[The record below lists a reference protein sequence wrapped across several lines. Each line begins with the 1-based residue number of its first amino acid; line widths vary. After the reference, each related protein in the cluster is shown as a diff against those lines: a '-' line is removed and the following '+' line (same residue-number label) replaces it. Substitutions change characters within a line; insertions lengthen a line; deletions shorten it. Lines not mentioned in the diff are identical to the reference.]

1 MKDKEKQIEEM
12 AKVMYGYICKD
23 RPCKECNYHG
33 KSKILKPYCEYYLKA
48 QDLYEQGYRKCKDSV
63 VLSRE
68 QLAKYS
74 EMYDKGWETYKQGEH
89 NAEVW
94 FQNIEIPKVKEK
106 ERKETAEKFVK
117 EVDDCMQSS
126 DLSRIMAY
134 RIKELAKQFGVEI
147 KE

>member
-1 MKDKEKQIEEM
+1 MKDKEMIEEM

-48 QDLYEQGYRKCKDSV
+48 QDLYEKGYRKLPKDSV

-68 QLAKYS
+68 EFWKLSNKFS
-74 EMYDKGWETYKQGEH
+74 KKELD
-89 NAEVW
+89 
-94 FQNIEIPKVKEK
+94 EIVEFHKKK
-106 ERKETAEKFVK
+106 TSKETAEKIFNRFLSVLKDNRKMGNNFVVLTLNALQDIAK
-117 EVDDCMQSS
+117 E
-126 DLSRIMAY
+126 
-134 RIKELAKQFGVEI
+134 FGAEI